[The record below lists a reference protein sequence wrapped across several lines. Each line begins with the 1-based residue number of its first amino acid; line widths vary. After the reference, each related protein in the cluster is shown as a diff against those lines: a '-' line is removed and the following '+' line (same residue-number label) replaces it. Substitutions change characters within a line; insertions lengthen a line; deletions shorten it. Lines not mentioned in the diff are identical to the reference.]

1 MGEDAAYAATQKLE
15 NFNSIRILTSYLIQQ
30 CNEITIART
39 SVISA
44 ESLVSRRRRQVIIHT
59 NAIPVVFQQ
68 QEALQKI
75 ALMLLRANVLHVD
88 SP

>member
-15 NFNSIRILTSYLIQQ
+15 IFNSIQILTSYLIQQ
-30 CNEITIART
+30 CNEITITRT

-44 ESLVSRRRRQVIIHT
+44 ESLVSRRRRQVIIHI

-75 ALMLLRANVLHVD
+75 ALMLLVANILHVD